1 LKKFRV
7 KSIFFF
13 TPVVTGTDLSSF
25 PTIQARLTTWF
36 QKERVMSRHNT
47 RTTGSSKF
55 VEQEK
60 LRAELAD
67 LGRAIEQ
74 MPLSKQIS
82 SREFELLAQKC
93 NRLRL
98 GFKVRPA
105 QFRSTD
111 KIDTCDST
119 LRHSWGNTRF
129 EFCDADPLDKVQ
141 SVEFSEAGCDIGI
154 PLESPEN
161 PGPRFSA
168 PIWIKDLVLFREFGH
183 KLLAD
188 RTVSHPSLADFEKS
202 KTEVDLKLL
211 WAYYVDHQS
220 FSEIFEKYSRPEN
233 EIHFVSAADAKDC
246 EQAMEIAAERNGTFV
261 AQDEDDHQNCV
272 FDYANQAWRKV
283 TARKICG
290 NKFRVEFHVADGD
303 SYYLDQKLD
312 PKKSTLPLQLYLKDL
327 VTQGYELMAVVP
339 PTESDRKTA
348 REAREAERAAAHE
361 RDQYGSGHDPKVLES
376 QAAAQDRLGNPA
388 WAEQKAH
395 SQLRAVENRP
405 RKAAAAREKAI
416 ATKGM
421 SSAETERWDS
431 QRGEVVY
438 AEFMLSQRPNDPERR
453 KELADAKATLAAMS
467 RQSVTAAKLEPK
479 QELVVCSPAVRHERL
494 RLTLLETLASIVAG
508 SVRQG
513 PPQLCLG

>member
-1 LKKFRV
+1 MSRT
-7 KSIFFF
+7 I
-13 TPVVTGTDLSSF
+13 TPTKDLSKKA
-25 PTIQARLTTWF
+25 T
-36 QKERVMSRHNT
+36 E
-47 RTTGSSKF
+47 
-55 VEQEK
+55 EK
-60 LRAELAD
+60 LRAERVVLE
-67 LGRAIEQ
+67 RAIEQ
-74 MPLSKQIS
+74 MPLSEQIS
-82 SREFELLAQKC
+82 SPEFELLTQKC

-129 EFCDADPLDKVQ
+129 EFCDTDPLDKVQ

-161 PGPRFSA
+161 PGPRFST
-168 PIWIKDLVLFREFGH
+168 PTWVKDMNLFRKFGH

-188 RTVSHPSLADFEKS
+188 RTATHPNLADFEKS
-202 KTEVDLKLL
+202 KTEVDLKIV
-211 WAYYVDHQS
+211 WAYLIDHQS
-220 FSEIFEKYSRPEN
+220 FSEIFEKYRRPEN
-233 EIHFVSAADAKDC
+233 EIYFVSAADAKDC

-261 AQDEDDHQNCV
+261 AQDDDDDDQNCV
-272 FDYANQAWRKV
+272 FDYASQAWHKV

-312 PKKSTLPLQLYLKDL
+312 PKKSTLPLQRYLKDL
-327 VTQGYELMAVVP
+327 VTQGYELMGAEP

-348 REAREAERAAAHE
+348 REAREAEQATAHE
-361 RDQYGSGHDPKVLES
+361 RDQYGNGHDPKVLES
-376 QAAAQDRLGNPA
+376 QAASQDRLGNPA

-395 SQLRAVENRP
+395 RQLGAVENRL
-405 RKAAAAREKAI
+405 RKGAAAREKAI

-421 SSAETERWDS
+421 SSAEIERWGN
-431 QRGEVVY
+431 QRGEFVY

-467 RQSVTAAKLEPK
+467 RQSPIVAEPEPDPK
-479 QELVVCSPAVRHERL
+479 RELVVCSPAIRHERL
-494 RLTLLETLASIVAG
+494 RLTLLETLASMVAG